1 MYATAHRVRTSQGAI
16 GINAF
21 LHEHGEEGQAINW
34 STVSISRIADHEPG
48 ALVAQATAVAP
59 GGNSVLSF
67 LDVLAPDG
75 TTPAQVEAALKLQ
88 MGALLS
94 GVLPTEARIQNI
106 SLRFGAVFGLQQGAG
121 IEYTELANHLLHV
134 VRERP
139 APRWLGKEP
148 IDIVAAP
155 RTGTVS
161 LSLAASSRERLE
173 REGALKGA
181 PRSVSVDGGVADAF
195 EELHGDVLIHLVPLL
210 TGLSLEDL
218 AQIGGVRVRFAGRE
232 EVVWEWPRR

>member
-21 LHEHGEEGQAINW
+21 LHEHGEAGQAINW
-34 STVSISRIADHEPG
+34 STASISRITDHDPG
-48 ALVAQATAVAP
+48 ALVAQTTEIAP
-59 GGNSVLSF
+59 GGNAVLSF
-67 LDVLAPDG
+67 LDVVAPDG
-75 TTPAQVEAALKLQ
+75 TSPGQVQAALQLQ

-106 SLRFGAVFGLQQGAG
+106 TLRFGAVFGLQQGAS
-121 IEYTELANHLLHV
+121 IEYAELARHLLRV
-134 VRERP
+134 VSERP

-155 RTGTVS
+155 RTGAVS

-173 REGALKGA
+173 REGALQGA
-181 PRSVSVDGGVADAF
+181 PRSVSVDDDDADAF
-195 EELHGDVLIHLVPLL
+195 QALHGDVLIHLVPLL
-210 TGLSLEDL
+210 TGLSLEGL
-218 AQIGGVRVRFAGRE
+218 AQIGGVRVRFVGRE